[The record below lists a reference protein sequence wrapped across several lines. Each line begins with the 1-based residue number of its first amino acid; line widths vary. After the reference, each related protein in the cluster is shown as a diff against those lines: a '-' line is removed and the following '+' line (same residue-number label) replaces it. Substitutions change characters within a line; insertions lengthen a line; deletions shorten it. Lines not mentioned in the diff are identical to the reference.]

1 MLVAIVAKKVA
12 TLVAADDL
20 RWPGSEADL
29 VKRLNK
35 GNSAVERGFE
45 RELDAMGDIK
55 HRNIVMLHG
64 YYASPDFNFLAQ
76 WKLRHI
82 ASWEFETSLLA
93 YETQSC
99 CWGSKGS
106 VIPPP

>member
-1 MLVAIVAKKVA
+1 MLNCSATPLMSMDLSFSAKKVA

-82 ASWEFETSLLA
+82 ASW
-93 YETQSC
+93 YRN
-99 CWGSKGS
+99 
-106 VIPPP
+106 